1 MRVPESHPRWLGFAL
16 LSAVAC
22 AVVAQTS
29 PVDRALP
36 FIAVGIAFCGWLIRD
51 SPWGVVAVEVAI
63 PVLIATTLFV
73 GDERTR
79 VMIFGAVV
87 AAVFAVAVF
96 ATARTLA
103 NDALLTIA
111 GTLLLRWIPFRDVV
125 LWRELIVLLGALA
138 VLWSLSGAPA
148 PSPAGAAGGG
158 GAPLRLAIA
167 LAVALVTPVFP
178 GRAMLVPF
186 ILAVIIRIAHPAFAA
201 LFVTMA
207 YFDRYSHAALWI
219 VAAIAVAIPI
229 LGRVRIPVYALA
241 IGLFALWPWSG
252 IVARAFPQFLLAA
265 PPSARHQVVG
275 SALGAGESV
284 SIEVPEHVHWVGVIT
299 SGANVVRMRPGRI
312 VGSIDARGTHRDL
325 RIGDLA
331 DFGFL
336 RREQFFYSRN
346 PVPRQPTDDIRGYG
360 QTAWL
365 HGAGRVTVPAAPEV
379 RITAARDLPPAA
391 RLQIESVDFEE

>member
-1 MRVPESHPRWLGFAL
+1 VRVPESHLRWLAVAA

-22 AVVAQTS
+22 AVVAQTN

-51 SPWGVVAVEVAI
+51 SRWAVAVELSI
-63 PVLIATTLFV
+63 PLLIASAMFV
-73 GDERTR
+73 IDERTR
-79 VMIFGAVV
+79 VMIFGAIV
-87 AAVFAVAVF
+87 AGAFAVALF
-96 ATARTLA
+96 AAERTLS

-111 GTLLLRWIPFRDVV
+111 GTLLLRWIPFRDAV
-125 LWRELIVLLGALA
+125 LWRELIVIVGALA
-138 VLWSLSGAPA
+138 VLVALRDR
-148 PSPAGAAGGG
+148 SPMNVAV
-158 GAPLRLAIA
+158 A

-178 GRAMLVPF
+178 GRAMLYPF
-186 ILAVIIRIAHPAFAA
+186 ILAAVIRIAHPVLAS
-201 LFVTMA
+201 LFLAMA

-229 LGRVRIPVYALA
+229 LSRVRVPVYAAA

-252 IVARAFPQFLLAA
+252 IVARAFPQFLLGA
-265 PPSARHQVVG
+265 PASARHEVVR

-284 SIEVPEHVHWVGVIT
+284 SIEVPEHVHSVGVIT

-312 VGSIDARGTHRDL
+312 VGSIDAPGTHRDL
-325 RIGDLA
+325 RIGDIA

-346 PVPRQPTDDIRGYG
+346 TVPRQPTDDIRGYG

-365 HGAGRVTVPAAPEV
+365 YGAGWVNVPQAPRI
-379 RITAARDLPPAA
+379 RITAALDLPPAA
-391 RLQIESVDFEE
+391 RLQVEFVDFEE

>member
-1 MRVPESHPRWLGFAL
+1 

-22 AVVAQTS
+22 AFIAQTS

-36 FIAVGIAFCGWLIRD
+36 FLAVGIAFCGWLIRD
-51 SPWGVVAVEVAI
+51 SRWVGAAEVAI

-87 AAVFAVAVF
+87 AAVFAVAV
-96 ATARTLA
+96 AAAARTFA
-103 NDALLTIA
+103 NDVLLTIA

-125 LWRELIVLLGALA
+125 LWRELIVIVGALA
-138 VLWSLSGAPA
+138 VLVALHDR
-148 PSPAGAAGGG
+148 SPMHIAV
-158 GAPLRLAIA
+158 A
-167 LAVALVTPVFP
+167 LAVALITPVFP
-178 GRAMLVPF
+178 GRAMVYPF
-186 ILAVIIRIAHPAFAA
+186 ILAAVLSVSRSGVAQAILPA
-201 LFVTMA
+201 LFLIFA

-229 LGRVRIPVYALA
+229 LRRVRIPAYALA

-252 IVARAFPQFLLAA
+252 IVARAFPQFLLGD
-265 PPSARHQVVG
+265 PPSARHEVVG
-275 SALGAGESV
+275 LALGAGESV
-284 SIEVPEHVHWVGVIT
+284 SIDVPEHVSSVGVIT

-312 VGSIDARGTHRDL
+312 VGRIDAGGTHRDL

-346 PVPRQPTDDIRGYG
+346 TVPRQPTDDIRGYG

-391 RLQIESVDFEE
+391 RLQIESVDFE

>member
-1 MRVPESHPRWLGFAL
+1 MRVPESYLRWLGFAL

-36 FIAVGIAFCGWLIRD
+36 FLAVGIAFCGWLIRD
-51 SPWGVVAVEVAI
+51 SRWVGAAEVAI

-87 AAVFAVAVF
+87 AAVFAVAV
-96 ATARTLA
+96 AAAARTFA
-103 NDALLTIA
+103 NDVLLTIA

-125 LWRELIVLLGALA
+125 LWRELIVIVGALA
-138 VLWSLSGAPA
+138 VLVALHDRGPMHIAV
-148 PSPAGAAGGG
+148 
-158 GAPLRLAIA
+158 A
-167 LAVALVTPVFP
+167 LAVALITPVFP
-178 GRAMLVPF
+178 GRAMVYPF
-186 ILAVIIRIAHPAFAA
+186 ILAAVLSVSRSGVAQAILPA
-201 LFVTMA
+201 LFLIFA
-207 YFDRYSHAALWI
+207 SFDRYSHAALWI

-229 LGRVRIPVYALA
+229 LRRVRIPAYALA

-252 IVARAFPQFLLAA
+252 IVARAFPQFLLGD
-265 PPSARHQVVG
+265 PPSARHEVVG
-275 SALGAGESV
+275 LALGAAESV
-284 SIEVPEHVHWVGVIT
+284 SIDVPEHVSSVGVIT

-312 VGSIDARGTHRDL
+312 VGRIDSGSAHRDL
-325 RIGDLA
+325 RIGDIA

-336 RREQFFYSRN
+336 RREQFFFSRN
-346 PVPRQPTDDIRGYG
+346 TVPRQPTDDIRGYG

-391 RLQIESVDFEE
+391 RLQIESVDFE

>member
-1 MRVPESHPRWLGFAL
+1 

-22 AVVAQTS
+22 AFIAQTS

-36 FIAVGIAFCGWLIRD
+36 FLAVGIAFCGWLIRD
-51 SPWGVVAVEVAI
+51 SRWVGAAEVAI

-87 AAVFAVAVF
+87 AAVFAVAV
-96 ATARTLA
+96 AAAARTFA
-103 NDALLTIA
+103 NDVLLTIA

-125 LWRELIVLLGALA
+125 LWRELIVIVGALA
-138 VLWSLSGAPA
+138 VLVALHDR
-148 PSPAGAAGGG
+148 SPMHIAV
-158 GAPLRLAIA
+158 A
-167 LAVALVTPVFP
+167 LAVALITPVFP
-178 GRAMLVPF
+178 GRAMVYPF
-186 ILAVIIRIAHPAFAA
+186 ILAAVLSVSRSGVAQAILPA
-201 LFVTMA
+201 LFLIFA

-229 LGRVRIPVYALA
+229 LRRVRIPAYALA

-252 IVARAFPQFLLAA
+252 IVARAFPQFLLGD
-265 PPSARHQVVG
+265 PPSARHEVVG
-275 SALGAGESV
+275 LALGAGESV
-284 SIEVPEHVHWVGVIT
+284 SIDVPEHVSSVGVIT

-312 VGSIDARGTHRDL
+312 VGRIDAGGTHRDL

-336 RREQFFYSRN
+336 RREQLFYSRN
-346 PVPRQPTDDIRGYG
+346 TVPRQPTDDIRGYG

-391 RLQIESVDFEE
+391 RLQIESVDFE

>member
-1 MRVPESHPRWLGFAL
+1 MRVPESHLRWLGFAV

-36 FIAVGIAFCGWLIRD
+36 FIAVGIVFCGWLIGD
-51 SPWGVVAVEVAI
+51 SRWTVAIELAI
-63 PVLIATTLFV
+63 PVLIATALFV
-73 GDERTR
+73 VDERTR

-96 ATARTLA
+96 AVERTLA

-125 LWRELIVLLGALA
+125 LWRELIVIVGALT
-138 VLWSLSGAPA
+138 VLVALRDR
-148 PSPAGAAGGG
+148 SPMSV
-158 GAPLRLAIA
+158 AIA

-178 GRAMLVPF
+178 GRAMLYPF
-186 ILAVIIRIAHPAFAA
+186 ILAAILSVGQALLPVLSILFLAF
-201 LFVTMA
+201 A
-207 YFDRYSHAALWI
+207 YFDRYSHTALWI

-229 LGRVRIPVYALA
+229 LRRVRVPVYALA

-252 IVARAFPQFLLAA
+252 LVARAFPRFLFAA
-265 PPSARHQVVG
+265 PAPARHEVVG
-275 SALGAGESV
+275 LALGAGESV
-284 SIEVPEHVHWVGVIT
+284 SIEVPEKVHSVGVTT

-312 VGSIDARGTHRDL
+312 VGSIDTGSAHRDL
-325 RIGDLA
+325 RIGDVA

-346 PVPRQPTDDIRGYG
+346 TVPRQPTDDIRGYG

-365 HGAGRVTVPAAPEV
+365 YGAGRVTVPPAPEV
-379 RITAARDLPPAA
+379 RITAAQDLPPAA
-391 RLQIESVDFEE
+391 RLQIDSVDFE

>member
-1 MRVPESHPRWLGFAL
+1 MRVHESYLRWLGFAL

-22 AVVAQTS
+22 AFIAQTS

-36 FIAVGIAFCGWLIRD
+36 FLAVGIAFCGWLIRD
-51 SPWGVVAVEVAI
+51 SRWVGAAEVAI

-87 AAVFAVAVF
+87 AAVFAVAV
-96 ATARTLA
+96 AAAARMFA
-103 NDALLTIA
+103 NDVLLTIA

-125 LWRELIVLLGALA
+125 LWRELIVIVGALA
-138 VLWSLSGAPA
+138 VLVALHDR
-148 PSPAGAAGGG
+148 SPMHIAV
-158 GAPLRLAIA
+158 A
-167 LAVALVTPVFP
+167 LAVALITPVFP
-178 GRAMLVPF
+178 GRAMVYPF
-186 ILAVIIRIAHPAFAA
+186 ILAAVLSVSRSGVAQAILPA
-201 LFVTMA
+201 LFLIFA

-229 LGRVRIPVYALA
+229 LRRVRIPAYALA

-252 IVARAFPQFLLAA
+252 IVARAFPQFLLGD
-265 PPSARHQVVG
+265 PPSARHEVVG
-275 SALGAGESV
+275 LALGAGESV
-284 SIEVPEHVHWVGVIT
+284 SIDVPEHVSSVGVIT

-312 VGSIDARGTHRDL
+312 VGRIDAGGTHRDL

-346 PVPRQPTDDIRGYG
+346 TVPRQPTDDIRGYG

-391 RLQIESVDFEE
+391 RLQIESVDFE